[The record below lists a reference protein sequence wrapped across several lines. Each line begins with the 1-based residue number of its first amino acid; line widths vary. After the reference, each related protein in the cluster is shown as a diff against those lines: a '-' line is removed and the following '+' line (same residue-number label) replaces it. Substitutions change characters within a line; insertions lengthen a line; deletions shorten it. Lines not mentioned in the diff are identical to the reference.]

1 MAPPYCFQP
10 MYDPP
15 FFHGEEDC
23 LYLNI
28 FTSKVKDR
36 DISLKI
42 RRKMFNGPMKYK
54 NWQVTEE
61 KGLVDEEQ
69 LPVMVWI
76 HGGAFR
82 IGQTSKLGNPIYLLL
97 FSITRLVW
105 VFILC
110 RFLHELQWLDIC
122 RKRVFFWGKRFSYRS
137 RCYHRFYQLQVTLA
151 IWLGKD

>member
-1 MAPPYCFQP
+1 

-42 RRKMFNGPMKYK
+42 HKKMFNGPMEYK
-54 NWQVTEE
+54 NCQVTEE

-82 IGQTSKLGNPIYLLL
+82 IGQTSKPWNSYICYCVL
-97 FSITRLVW
+97 FLDWFELSYSVDFCTNCGDRIFAGRGFSSEESGFLVDQDVVIVSINY
-105 VFILC
+105 
-110 RFLHELQWLDIC
+110 RF
-122 RKRVFFWGKRFSYRS
+122 F
-137 RCYHRFYQLQVTLA
+137 
-151 IWLGKD
+151 